1 MPIAAIEITKL
12 FCGHWVRH
20 FFDLSVIIYKYKTF
34 HLKSQV
40 ENDRIE
46 LSISACKAPVIPFN

>member
-20 FFDLSVIIYKYKTF
+20 FFDLSVIIYKTF
-34 HLKSQV
+34 LLESQV